1 MPDFCELQEHH
12 PQGSAKDTTYSEKPR
27 VTKSAGGKHKTAAEL
42 PDLSFEG
49 DVISLFLR
57 QQVNS
62 HPLFICLKSQHFQ
75 CVFGVEND
83 HPTIGTARLFLRRS
97 ISFETELPFAE
108 FCYLRQRIAWL
119 QE

>member
-1 MPDFCELQEHH
+1 M
-12 PQGSAKDTTYSEKPR
+12 
-27 VTKSAGGKHKTAAEL
+27 TKSAGGKHKTAAEL

-83 HPTIGTARLFLRRS
+83 HPTIGTARLFLRQG

-108 FCYLRQRIAWL
+108 FCYLRQRLAWL
-119 QE
+119 RD